1 MKRKMVKKLISAS
14 LVSVMAASMLSACGG
29 GSDNSGS
36 GDGGSDS
43 ESGGGDVLKVAAF
56 EGGNGADIWD
66 KITAAFEEETGC
78 EVELELSSELD
89 QVLTKDI
96 QNGDVPDIVYYN
108 LDRPADLQRL
118 C

>member
-56 EGGNGADIWD
+56 AFRETMFY
-66 KITAAFEEETGC
+66 ITLFLIKKYFG
-78 EVELELSSELD
+78 
-89 QVLTKDI
+89 
-96 QNGDVPDIVYYN
+96 
-108 LDRPADLQRL
+108 
-118 C
+118 